1 MVRGIYWIPRTFRD
15 ICSVTRVARGLVP
28 TVNLS
33 IRRVQSV
40 TSLVTIFNSVMGIRG
55 EYIKTTIVKL
65 CQFLIQKNVHMK
77 MILDKKQIKT
87 NIYPCSKR
95 VLYLEVIARVS
106 DCLCCYVIRLPGF
119 ATQTLI
125 QVTFA
130 RERAKGSRYFVNI
143 YTDYWGAIN
152 WLWVCF

>member
-1 MVRGIYWIPRTFRD
+1 MAFIEYQEHFETFAAWREWREAWSPPWICQLDACKVWHPSSQSLTQWWESGVNTSKLQLWSSYSEIRTYENDFRQE
-15 ICSVTRVARGLVP
+15 T
-28 TVNLS
+28 N
-33 IRRVQSV
+33 
-40 TSLVTIFNSVMGIRG
+40 
-55 EYIKTTIVKL
+55 
-65 CQFLIQKNVHMK
+65 QK
-77 MILDKKQIKT
+77 

-119 ATQTLI
+119 ATQRLI

-130 RERAKGSRYFVNI
+130 RERVKGSRYFVNI